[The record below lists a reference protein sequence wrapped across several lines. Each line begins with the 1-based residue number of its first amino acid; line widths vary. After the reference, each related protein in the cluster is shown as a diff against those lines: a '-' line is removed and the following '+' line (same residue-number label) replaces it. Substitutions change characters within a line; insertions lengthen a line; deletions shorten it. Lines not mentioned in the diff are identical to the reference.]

1 MQAALGWVL
10 IGAWLVR
17 AGGMGC
23 AILLEVFDF
32 ADCRQLL
39 GHDDRWGGADAHAL
53 WHAATALLT
62 PLWYAFT
69 QRDVGPV
76 EPGSGARPRGRGEG
90 GRGTPIQSGRVG
102 SGGEGTAEAAPVRR
116 SSRLAAAGGKKA
128 VR

>member
-1 MQAALGWVL
+1 MTDSGWAL
-10 IGAWLVR
+10 IGVWLVR

-62 PLWYAFT
+62 PLWYAFV
-69 QRDVGPV
+69 QRDVEPV
-76 EPGSGARPRGRGEG
+76 EPGEARPRGRGEG
-90 GRGTPIQSGRVG
+90 RRGTAVRSSP
-102 SGGEGTAEAAPVRR
+102 TEAAPVRR

>member
-10 IGAWLVR
+10 TGVWLVR

-39 GHDDRWGGADAHAL
+39 GHDDRWGGVDAHAL

-62 PLWYAFT
+62 PLWYAFI

-76 EPGSGARPRGRGEG
+76 EPGSEARPRGRGEG
-90 GRGTPIQSGRVG
+90 RRGTPVRSRTT
-102 SGGEGTAEAAPVRR
+102 GGEGTTEAAPVRR

-128 VR
+128 LR

>member
-1 MQAALGWVL
+1 
-10 IGAWLVR
+10 
-17 AGGMGC
+17 MGC

-62 PLWYAFT
+62 PLWYAFV

-76 EPGSGARPRGRGEG
+76 ELGSEARPRGRGEG
-90 GRGTPIQSGRVG
+90 TRGTPIRSRTT
-102 SGGEGTAEAAPVRR
+102 GGEGEGTTEAAPVRR